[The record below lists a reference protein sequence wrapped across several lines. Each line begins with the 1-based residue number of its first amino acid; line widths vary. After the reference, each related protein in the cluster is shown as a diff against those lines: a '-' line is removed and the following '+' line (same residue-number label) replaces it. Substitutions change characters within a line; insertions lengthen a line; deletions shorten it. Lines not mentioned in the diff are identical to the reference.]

1 MHLNKAC
8 VVPDLIIVCLPTGLV
23 PLKPTDVANPTLA
36 INASPGSRSAF
47 GSSPV
52 LGSKQRWTLKSIKG
66 PNLGAPGSSL
76 SSSSSS
82 GEHIYEGSEPPME
95 AKAAALEMVAMPA
108 SRDGVSEN
116 YSGEG
121 REHGEEGH
129 PLPQGPPA
137 GSVLG
142 RTASEEDADTE
153 GSTDKDPL
161 DAFGDQLKVA
171 TFSDTNSAKNHPV
184 VLQSTVQW
192 ELVHLPTVPP
202 SHGRGSPEAKL
213 QETSEEI
220 ENNPE
225 EARGEIL
232 FVRRPAEKLRPTS
245 SAGKDGT
252 PFVRRKQNF
261 AKGSVSQRTTPL
273 PTTTACSSTT
283 MTPTLPPTTEFT
295 PEPAITLLPVEQ
307 DEPIQTSEPQAQLST
322 TAPSRLGLQTTS
334 GSPQLTT
341 SPPGARDKTKISDYR
356 TPVSESF
363 VVARGWR
370 TLPGLNF
377 LPVEHRS
384 TQVTRNSTAESS
396 DKVVANQ
403 GYESPSGKFTLLPP
417 SLHPS
422 TAESHPL
429 NPPSFFSVCKS
440 RSACDL
446 SAEHYIPAKVRGS

>member
-8 VVPDLIIVCLPTGLV
+8 VVPDLIIVCRLPAGLI
-23 PLKPTDVANPTLA
+23 PLKPTDVANPTSA

-76 SSSSSS
+76 SGSSGSS
-82 GEHIYEGSEPPME
+82 GEHIYQGSEPPVEPME
-95 AKAAALEMVAMPA
+95 AKAAALEVVAMPA

-121 REHGEEGH
+121 REHGEEGY

-137 GSVLG
+137 GPVSG
-142 RTASEEDADTE
+142 RTASEEDAETE

-161 DAFGDQLKVA
+161 DVFGDRVKEA
-171 TFSDTNSAKNHPV
+171 TISDANSAKTHPV
-184 VLQSTVQW
+184 VLQTTVQW
-192 ELVHLPTVPP
+192 QLVRLPTAPP
-202 SHGRGSPEAKL
+202 SDGGGSPEAKL
-213 QETSEEI
+213 QETSEEM
-220 ENNPE
+220 ESNPE

-232 FVRRPAEKLRPTS
+232 FVRRPAEKMRPTS
-245 SAGKDGT
+245 SSGKDGT
-252 PFVRRKQNF
+252 PFVRRKQSF
-261 AKGSVSQRTTPL
+261 AKGSASQRTTPL
-273 PTTTACSSTT
+273 PTTTEFSSTT

-307 DEPIQTSEPQAQLST
+307 DEPIQTSEPQAQVST
-322 TAPSRLGLQTTS
+322 TAPSHLGLQTTS

-341 SPPGARDKTKISDYR
+341 PPPGARDKTKISDYR
-356 TPVSESF
+356 TPASESF

-384 TQVTRNSTAESS
+384 AQVAQNSTTERSG
-396 DKVVANQ
+396 KVAANQ

-417 SLHPS
+417 SLHLS
-422 TAESHPL
+422 TPPL
-429 NPPSFFSVCKS
+429 LK
-440 RSACDL
+440 AI
-446 SAEHYIPAKVRGS
+446 H